1 MNSFATGNLIGPV
14 MSSVRTLVAVYTCDV
29 LACHSHQREASV
41 CKVLDGSTKSTF
53 MPPSLSEI
61 SLLKGTQS
69 M

>member
-1 MNSFATGNLIGPV
+1 MYSFATGNLIGPV

-29 LACHSHQREASV
+29 LGHSHQREASV
-41 CKVLDGSTKSTF
+41 CKVLDGSTKSAF
-53 MPPSLSEI
+53 MPPSLSEV